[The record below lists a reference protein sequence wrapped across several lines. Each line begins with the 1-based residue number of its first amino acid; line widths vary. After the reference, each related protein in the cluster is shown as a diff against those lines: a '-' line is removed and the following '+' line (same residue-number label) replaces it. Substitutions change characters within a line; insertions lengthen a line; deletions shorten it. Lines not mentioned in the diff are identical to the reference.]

1 MAEDIKNNIDSKPAK
16 TGEGVSQNVSEGNS
30 INSMLNKPMPP
41 KPPAPPTVLNK
52 PAAGTAKKT
61 DNTSDKKASIASAA
75 KKVAQAKKI
84 IDRKSYKAPDKKKSL
99 LVGIFAFMLAG
110 GAIFIMMIMMGTKD
124 IKNQDARMNF
134 SYSNVL
140 AGAVAPLFEALG
152 VKNSPFSEEAAIRR
166 MDSRLGGTPPL
177 SIEDWIGKN
186 ESPSLK
192 MNSFGSKSASGGRTG
207 SYSSSDYSSSS
218 EPMPRADFGM
228 GGGGFGGGGGSS
240 TSSSG
245 RGGSNSFA
253 STSVKDAIDF
263 KNGDKSGGQS
273 LPAMKGK
280 NAINTL
286 TASRKMLS
294 GALTSGSANV
304 ARSNW
309 NASFG
314 QGQARATGGSTS
326 GFNNG
331 KIDKSAF
338 KDANA
343 VALDRIESGEIMN
356 LKNALAENRGE
367 SVPSAS
373 VPKTIYDE
381 SKNEDPAD
389 KLAKQALQAAGDG
402 ISSGLSGGGSDS
414 SASSG
419 GMENLKA
426 GESPAEVSS
435 IAEKMIQAKE
445 SERDTWSDETGD
457 YEYTFKDDGKPSY
470 RQSSQ
475 GFWMATY
482 KGTETRYYKD
492 ENGKERIE
500 KYTYE
505 DTYVIVPG
513 GKPEKQKIG
522 TKEKDKTGRTSSFET
537 Y

>member
-152 VKNSPFSEEAAIRR
+152 VTDADSANLEATRKRIA
-166 MDSRLGGTPPL
+166 SRDPDLFALT
-177 SIEDWIGKN
+177 IDDWVGKK

-192 MNSFGSKSASGGRTG
+192 IGSFGNKTSSGSRVN
-207 SYSSSDYSSSS
+207 SYSSS
-218 EPMPRADFGM
+218 EPAPRADFGM
-228 GGGGFGGGGGSS
+228 GGGGFSGGGGSS
-240 TSSSG
+240 QTSGTG
-245 RGGSNSFA
+245 RSGSNSFA
-253 STSVKDAIDF
+253 SSSVKNAIDF
-263 KNGDKSGGQS
+263 KNGDKSAGQS

-356 LKNALAENRGE
+356 LKGLADADKS
-367 SVPSAS
+367 SVPSAN
-373 VPKTIYDE
+373 VPKALNPDNIE
-381 SKNEDPAD
+381 EAIKKNGDSTD
-389 KLAKQALQAAGDG
+389 KLIAQTLGGAASDA
-402 ISSGLSGGGSDS
+402 LSGGSSDS
-414 SASSG
+414 SNSSEG
-419 GMENLKA
+419 VPAGDAVLGEKNTFTPPSEYSSLIENDKDSVYCPEGCGDDHFFYKDNPVTYEKTKSGFIMAVFEGQQME
-426 GESPAEVSS
+426 
-435 IAEKMIQAKE
+435 I
-445 SERDTWSDETGD
+445 
-457 YEYTFKDDGKPSY
+457 DDNGKPVP
-470 RQSSQ
+470 
-475 GFWMATY
+475 GTEATY
-482 KGTETRYYKD
+482 KDKYLINPKGNPKFVHLFSNITD
-492 ENGKERIE
+492 SNGK
-500 KYTYE
+500 T
-505 DTYVIVPG
+505 T
-513 GKPEKQKIG
+513 
-522 TKEKDKTGRTSSFET
+522 TSYREQL
-537 Y
+537 

>member
-152 VKNSPFSEEAAIRR
+152 VKDSPFSEEASIRR

-177 SIEDWIGKN
+177 SIDDWIEKK

-192 MNSFGSKSASGGRTG
+192 VGSFGSKSSSGRAN
-207 SYSSSDYSSSS
+207 SHSSSDYSSS
-218 EPMPRADFGM
+218 EPAPRADFGI

-356 LKNALAENRGE
+356 LKGLADADKS

-402 ISSGLSGGGSDS
+402 IASGLSGGGSDS
-414 SASSG
+414 SSSSSSSG

-435 IAEKMIQAKE
+435 IAEKMIQDTE
-445 SERDTWSDETGD
+445 SERDSWSDETGD
-457 YEYTFKDDGKPSY
+457 YEYTFKDDGKPTY

-492 ENGKERIE
+492 ENGKERVE

-522 TKEKDKTGRTSSFET
+522 TKEKGGRW
-537 Y
+537 